1 MEMKAMIKR
10 NLNTTNPLDIPVE
23 IIVSYDK
30 LWKRMK
36 EMGLTKNKLRYQVP
50 ISYSSISKMKQ
61 NIPLTP
67 KVIKKLCTFFN
78 CPESEIIDVD
88 FY

>member
-1 MEMKAMIKR
+1 MIRR

-30 LWKRMK
+30 LWKKMK
-36 EMGLTKNKLRYQVP
+36 EMGLSKNKLRYQVP

-67 KVIKKLCTFFN
+67 KVVNKLCAFFN
-78 CPESEIIDVD
+78 CSESEIIDVA

>member
-1 MEMKAMIKR
+1 MIKR

-23 IIVSYDK
+23 ITVSYDK
-30 LWKRMK
+30 LWEKMK
-36 EMGLTKNKLRYQVP
+36 EMGLNKYQLRLRVP
-50 ISYSSISKMKQ
+50 ISCSSISKMQQ

-67 KVIKKLCTFFN
+67 KVVNKLCKFFN

-88 FY
+88 FN